1 MTERPS
7 PSLPRSGTTL
17 HHAIDQLT
25 AVTIDLQH
33 FRRQQRNAPLPDAR
47 HVGEALTQIEDRL
60 HELARLLL
68 ALRNESTPDAPA
80 LADSRTPTHQR
91 QESSAD

>member
-7 PSLPRSGTTL
+7 LPRTGTTL

-33 FRRQQRNAPLPDAR
+33 FRRQQRNAPPDAQ
-47 HVGEALTQIEDRL
+47 HVGEALRQIEDRL
-60 HELARLLL
+60 HELARLLI
-68 ALRNESTPDAPA
+68 ALRNEPTPDAPA
-80 LADSRTPTHQR
+80 LADPTTTTLQR
-91 QESSAD
+91 QESSGD